1 MKRLVWILW
10 MAGVVAAPL
19 AAQTPKYGVTV
30 KADEK
35 TDFSKFK
42 SYTWEHGWQAY
53 DKGVH
58 EQIMTSVDR
67 ELSALGLAKKA
78 SGPSD
83 LLVTY
88 ASLRRID
95 VDLNAK
101 PTTGEGTRPQYDVG
115 SLVVLLLE
123 PGTRKELFRA
133 RVDQP
138 IEAADAEKVKG
149 VVDAA
154 VRDMFAKYPTRTK
167 R

>member
-1 MKRLVWILW
+1 MKRVMWLCVLVGL
-10 MAGVVAAPL
+10 VAVPL
-19 AAQTPKYGVTV
+19 SAQMPKYGVTV

-42 SYTWEHGWQAY
+42 TYTWEHGWQAY

-58 EQIMTSVDR
+58 QAILAAVDR
-67 ELSALGLAKKA
+67 ELAAAGLTKRE

-101 PTTGEGTRPQYDVG
+101 PTAGEGTRPQVDVG
-115 SLVVLLLE
+115 TLVVLLLD
-123 PGTRKELFRA
+123 PGTRKEFFRA
-133 RVDQP
+133 RLDQP
-138 IEAADAEKVKG
+138 IELDDAAKVKA
-149 VVDAA
+149 VVDTA
-154 VRDMFAKYPTRTK
+154 VKEMFAKYPTK
-167 R
+167 RK